1 MTSEESFSRVLR
13 GYDPAE
19 VDPLVQKLRRE
30 LLGAKTQHDET
41 IATLKELEV
50 KVAELQLEL
59 DLKSSPTVEGLSSM
73 LNNKLK
79 KANTSA
85 AELVRRAETDALFIR
100 SAAEKTS
107 SQFIEAARDDYEAAR
122 AHALTQ
128 TRAMESEAQ
137 AQAEVILAQA
147 QHEADELRAQ
157 AAADAL
163 NSRGEASTAAANLRA
178 ESKNDIERLK
188 AEAEREIEELKL
200 VLTSNRDPHVEVS
213 EEVMQIL
220 KLNADGAAVRA
231 EMEKELQLRHHE
243 SVMQTEKYIG
253 AAEAQLATT
262 KTRVRA
268 LEVVLAQGESTALK
282 LAQEVLEEARVTA
295 VKKESSADKL
305 ARKKIADAEKY
316 VAAVLGSVYTQLEEI
331 RLERETVAAFFDA
344 LRLELE
350 NTLGNAPATKK
361 LES

>member
-50 KVAELQLEL
+50 KVAELQLEV
-59 DLKSSPTVEGLSSM
+59 DLNSSPTVAGLSNM

-128 TRAMESEAQ
+128 ARAMESEAQ
-137 AQAEVILAQA
+137 AQADAIVAQA
-147 QHEADELRAQ
+147 QQEGDDLRAQ
-157 AAADAL
+157 AAADSL

-188 AEAEREIEELKL
+188 AEAQREIEELKL
-200 VLTSNRDPHVEVS
+200 VLTTSRDTHVQVS

-268 LEVVLAQGESTALK
+268 LEVVLLQGESTALK
-282 LAQEVLEEARVTA
+282 LAKEVLEEARVTA

-316 VAAVLGSVYTQLEEI
+316 VAAVLSSVYTQLEEI
-331 RLERETVAAFFDA
+331 RMERETVAAFFDA

-350 NTLGNAPATKK
+350 NTLGNTPAIKK
-361 LES
+361 IER